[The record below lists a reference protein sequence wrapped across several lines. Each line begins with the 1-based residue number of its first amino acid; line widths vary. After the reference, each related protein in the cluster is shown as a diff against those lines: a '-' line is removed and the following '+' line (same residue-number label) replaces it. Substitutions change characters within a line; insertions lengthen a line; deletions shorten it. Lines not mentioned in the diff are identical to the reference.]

1 MKSCFYC
8 KGRKVRY
15 IRDDMM
21 RITVKCE
28 KCGAEVRTASLT
40 TDNAVGCWNTEQ
52 ARLENITKAAAR

>member
-1 MKSCFYC
+1 ML
-8 KGRKVRY
+8 
-15 IRDDMM
+15 

-52 ARLENITKAAAR
+52 ARLENKAKAAAI